1 MKIMRLGSRFFDLHD
16 PQDCARITPGALK
29 SYFQLAH
36 DWEIPDREARTLLG
50 RISDEEYARMRADPT
65 AFVLEASKLKRI
77 ACLLSIHREL
87 ELLYGASIAS
97 EWVRL
102 PNSHPMF
109 CRVTPLMYMLIG
121 GAQAMG
127 NVQRLLIRRRR
138 AATEAAAEPI
148 GETATPPDAVEPSAG
163 EAGRLAP

>member
-36 DWEIPDREARTLLG
+36 DWEIPEHEARTLLG
-50 RISDEEYARMRADPT
+50 RISEQEYARMQADPS

-77 ACLLSIHREL
+77 ACLLSIYREL
-87 ELLYGASIAS
+87 ELLHGASIAN
-97 EWVRL
+97 EWARL

-138 AATEAAAEPI
+138 AATEAAAEPGGATPAPPEAVDPTP
-148 GETATPPDAVEPSAG
+148 GETD
-163 EAGRLAP
+163 RIAP

>member
-50 RISDEEYARMRADPT
+50 RISDEEYARMQTAPG
-65 AFVLEASKLKRI
+65 AFVLEPSKLKRI
-77 ACLLSIHREL
+77 ACLLSIYREL
-87 ELLYGASIAS
+87 DLLYGGSIAN

-138 AATEAAAEPI
+138 SATEVSGGPMAETPP
-148 GETATPPDAVEPSAG
+148 PPDAVEPSAG
-163 EAGRLAP
+163 EADRLPP

>member
-36 DWEIPDREARTLLG
+36 DWEIPEREARTLLG
-50 RISDEEYARMRADPT
+50 RISEQEYARMQADPG

-77 ACLLSIHREL
+77 ACLLSIYREL
-87 ELLYGASIAS
+87 EILHGASVAN
-97 EWVRL
+97 EWARL
-102 PNSHPMF
+102 PNTHPMF

-148 GETATPPDAVEPSAG
+148 AESAPPPQAVEPSPD
-163 EAGRLAP
+163 ETDRIAP